1 MKKLWLAGRQ
11 ALGVAIVVLGSFAFL
26 ATPAFGQSGG
36 PGAAVAA
43 PSSLV
48 TLSSGL
54 FSLPPNAAAVDWM
67 VVNNDY
73 TPQKI
78 TVTVYRH
85 DTGTPRVVV
94 APGPLQLK
102 LDTTEATHNANSVGW
117 GQPFQIGY
125 YYEVIVETDSL
136 NVLPSVHV
144 WPGMSNEV
152 IPGTLIPPGSWVR
165 LR

>member
-1 MKKLWLAGRQ
+1 MKKLLAGRR

-36 PGAAVAA
+36 PGAATTRNA
-43 PSSLV
+43 SLV

-54 FSLPPNAAAVDWM
+54 FSLPPNAASVDWM
-67 VVNNDY
+67 VVNNDSR
-73 TPQKI
+73 PQNI

-85 DTGTPRVVV
+85 GIGTPRVVV
-94 APGPLQLK
+94 APGPLQFK

-117 GQPFQIGY
+117 GQPFEIGY

-136 NVLPSVHV
+136 NVLPSVQA
-144 WPGMSNEV
+144 WPSMLNEV
-152 IPGTLIPPGSWVR
+152 IPGTLIPAGSWVR